1 MSRASPMDRA
11 SGAAGVANQVPSHA
25 REQVTVDRHGGRLG
39 HLPVRNYQTTYP
51 GIGPRIA
58 VTVTN
63 RSFGC
68 PVGDRLTGTVPV
80 VLYLRCSFPSAGHMW
95 GSVV

>member
-1 MSRASPMDRA
+1 MSLTLDGAGKTAAVSSSAMSRASPIDRA

-25 REQVTVDRHGGRLG
+25 REQVTADCDRHDVRLG
-39 HLPVRNYQTTYP
+39 RRRGQEIQTTYP

-63 RSFGC
+63 
-68 PVGDRLTGTVPV
+68 
-80 VLYLRCSFPSAGHMW
+80 
-95 GSVV
+95 GS